1 MFQFEVTIK
10 PVNRIVLTPVRPIDV
25 ESHILQQ
32 GVRDRRFQVER
43 LSDDTVLVSSASKSH
58 LACIKRVLDQRIFN
72 CTPIEDTDFARRRQ
86 RIAM

>member
-10 PVNRIVLTPVRPIDV
+10 PANRIVSIPVRPIDV

-43 LSDDTVLVSSASKSH
+43 LSDDTVRISSVSKSH

-72 CTPIEDTDFARRRQ
+72 CTSVEDSDFARRRQ
-86 RIAM
+86 RVAM